1 MVYLGG
7 DTRKQE
13 SETGKEEKLRPGWAA
28 EVAAVSG
35 GLVSTGISKEAQR
48 KLFRI
53 VHLKK
58 MESFAHLLLTWTS

>member
-1 MVYLGG
+1 MGG
-7 DTRKQE
+7 DSRKQE

-35 GLVSTGISKEAQR
+35 GPVSTGVSKEAQGKR
-48 KLFRI
+48 FRI

-58 MESFAHLLLTWTS
+58 MESLRFAHLLLTWTS